1 MPTEDDLTIWSSMLD
16 GKYMVKVKKIEPYR
30 GGLTIAEATRCF
42 IAKTSSW
49 ASTLYSVQMRPMWLR
64 GRNRP

>member
-42 IAKTSSW
+42 IAKTPS
-49 ASTLYSVQMRPMWLR
+49 
-64 GRNRP
+64 